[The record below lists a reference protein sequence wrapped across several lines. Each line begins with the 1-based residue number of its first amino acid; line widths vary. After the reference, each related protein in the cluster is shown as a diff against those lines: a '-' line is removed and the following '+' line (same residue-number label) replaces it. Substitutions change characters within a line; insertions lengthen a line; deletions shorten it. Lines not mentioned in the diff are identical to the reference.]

1 MHSSELRIASKEESE
16 MLRMAKIHSM
26 HWTLTFLVLL
36 GVSWFTGCTGMQ
48 AGSSTPSSAV
58 VVTPATGNVRAG
70 DTLQFTAKVSGIMDQ
85 TVVWSVNGVVGGN
98 TTSGKISTTG
108 LYTAPPVLPN
118 PNSVSIEATSSSDK
132 TLSGKVSIAL
142 ENPVPSVTAVSPA
155 AVPVGNFTITITGT
169 NFVSGAKVM
178 LGSQAVTTTF
188 VSATQL
194 KATGST
200 TAAQNGMSLQLV
212 VMNPDPGAK
221 GSANFP
227 LKVGAPIVVTISPA
241 NTQLRAGQTQQ
252 FKATVTGTTNQS
264 VTWKVNGT
272 AGGNASTVGSISAG
286 GLYTAPAVSKQ
297 TSFTIT
303 AASADNPQAESGPGS
318 VTVLSNIPVVA
329 SALPAPIPV
338 GNFTIAVGGSNF
350 LNGAQIIFAGA
361 MLPTTFI
368 SSTSLSASGTTT
380 VAGTVALQV
389 INPGTGSPTSNT
401 LQVQVGASNSGV
413 SAAAAAR
420 FLEQSTFGPTSTSIQ
435 HVQQVGFQSFLNEQ
449 FSATT
454 STYPA
459 PGVTD
464 DIDTVKRRFF
474 TNALTGQDQ
483 LRQRVAWALAQIFV
497 VSNQKIGDPSAFTSW
512 MNMLQKDAFGNY
524 STLLNDVTLSPTM
537 GHYLDMVRN
546 DKPDPNSGRQ
556 PNENYAREILQLFSI
571 GLSQLSPDGSV
582 QLDTNGIPL
591 PTYTQDTIIGFA
603 HVFTG
608 WAYPTKSGQTP
619 SFNNG
624 EYYGGPM
631 IPFDTHHDTGDKLLL
646 NGVTLSGGGTTQSD
660 LMAALQNIV
669 SHPNVGPFISKQ
681 LIQHL
686 VTSNPSPDYV
696 SRITAVFNNNGSGV
710 RGDLKAVVNA
720 ILMDAEARRADDPAQ
735 VQASDGH
742 LKEPVMFMTSLLR
755 ASNATSDGAN
765 LNNYASDMKQEPFE
779 SPTVFN
785 FYPPDNIIAGTGLL
799 GPEFRIFNSTTA
811 ISRINFVND
820 LVFGSVGSTT
830 KTDISAYI
838 ALAPNPAELVD
849 TLSGVLTHG
858 PLSDG
863 ARTTIISTVT
873 SLTDNTKRAKTALY
887 LIGSSS
893 QFQVAH

>member
-1 MHSSELRIASKEESE
+1 MS
-16 MLRMAKIHSM
+16 RMTQIQSM
-26 HWTLTFLVLL
+26 RVSMTLVLL
-36 GVSWFTGCTGMQ
+36 LGVASFTGCAGMK
-48 AGSSTPSSAV
+48 AGSSSANGQSSSAV
-58 VVTPATGNVRAG
+58 TVSPATGNVRAG
-70 DTLQFTAKVSGIMDQ
+70 DTLQFSAKVSGTTDQ
-85 TVVWSVNGVVGGN
+85 TVVWSVNGMVGGN
-98 TTSGKISTTG
+98 ASSGTISASG
-108 LYTAPPVLPN
+108 LYTAPTDLPS

-132 TLSGKVSIAL
+132 TISSKVMVML
-142 ENPVPSVTAVSPA
+142 ENPVPTVTAVSPA
-155 AVPVGNFTITITGT
+155 AVTVGNFTITITGT
-169 NFVSGAKVM
+169 KFVTGAKVM
-178 LGSQAVTTTF
+178 LGTQALTTTF

-200 TAAQNGMSLQLV
+200 TTAQNGMSLQLS
-212 VMNPDPGAK
+212 VMNPDPGSVT
-221 GSANFP
+221 SANFM
-227 LKVGAPIVVTISPA
+227 LKVGAPIAVTISPYK
-241 NTQLRAGQTQQ
+241 TLLSTGQTLQ
-252 FKATVTGTTNQS
+252 FKATVTGTSNQS
-264 VTWKVNGT
+264 VTWKVNGMV
-272 AGGNASTVGSISAG
+272 GGNANTVGSISAT
-286 GLYTAPAVSKQ
+286 GLYTAPPLRSE
-297 TSFTIT
+297 TSFAIT
-303 AASADNPQAESGPGS
+303 AASLENPQAESGPGYI
-318 VTVLSNIPVVA
+318 VLSSNIPVVT
-329 SALPAPIPV
+329 SALPTPIPV
-338 GNFTIAVGGSNF
+338 GTFTIAVGGSNF
-350 LNGAQIIFAGA
+350 LNGAQIIFGGT

-368 SSTSLSASGTTT
+368 SSTSLSATGTASA
-380 VAGTVALQV
+380 AGSVGVQV

-401 LQVQVGASNSGV
+401 LQVQVGSANTGV
-413 SAAAAAR
+413 TAAAAAR

-435 HVQQVGFQSFLNEQ
+435 HVQQVGLQGFLNEQ
-449 FSATT
+449 YSATA
-454 STYPA
+454 STYPT
-459 PGVTD
+459 PGANDT
-464 DIDTVKRRFF
+464 IDVVKQRFF
-474 TNALTGQDQ
+474 TNSLTGQDQ
-483 LRQRVAWALAQIFV
+483 LRQRVTWALAQIFV

-512 MNMLQKDAFGNY
+512 MNMLQKDAFGNF

-546 DKPDPNSGRQ
+546 DKPDPTSGRE

-571 GLSQLSPDGSV
+571 GLSQLNLDGTV
-582 QLDTNGIPL
+582 QLDGNGIPV

-608 WAYPTKSGQTP
+608 WAYPTKPGQTA
-619 SFNNG
+619 SFYNG
-624 EYYGGPM
+624 EYYVGPM
-631 IPFDTHHDTGDKLLL
+631 MPFDSHHDTGDKLLL
-646 NGVTLSGGGTTQSD
+646 NGVTLPGGGTTQSD
-660 LMAALQNIV
+660 LTAALQNIV

-720 ILMDAEARRADDPAQ
+720 ILMDSEARRGDDSTQ

-742 LKEPVMFMTSLLR
+742 LKEPVLLMMNLLR
-755 ASNATSDGAN
+755 ATNATSDGAN

-785 FYPPDNIIAGTGLL
+785 FYPPDNVIAGTTLL

-811 ISRINFVND
+811 VSRINFVND
-820 LVFGSVGSTT
+820 LAFGSVGSTT

-838 ALAPNPAELVD
+838 ALATNPPVLVD

-863 ARTTIISTVT
+863 ARNTIITTVT
-873 SLTDNTKRAKTALY
+873 NLTDNTKRAKTALY